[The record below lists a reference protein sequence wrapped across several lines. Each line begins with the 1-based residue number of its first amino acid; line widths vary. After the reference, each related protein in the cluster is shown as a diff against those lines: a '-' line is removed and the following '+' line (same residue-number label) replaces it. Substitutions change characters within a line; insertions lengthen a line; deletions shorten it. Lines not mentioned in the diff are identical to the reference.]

1 MCKHVHH
8 VGLSE
13 TERKWKKKKTMG
25 LTRFQPPSHQQVFQV
40 PGTFQFL
47 LLIILFGRGV
57 KKFLGKSDYLA
68 VFYIQTNV
76 AWQAERNLYIVLLF
90 QHMSGVKDVTGVCFV
105 HGPGDTLLAARSN
118 NRSETVLY
126 MLAQLVLFFPYAEMM
141 YSLCSCSTQQS
152 QISSCIHV
160 VVI

>member
-1 MCKHVHH
+1 MWVCQKQKEN
-8 VGLSE
+8 G
-13 TERKWKKKKTMG
+13 KKKKKLWVWHVSNHHHTNRSS
-25 LTRFQPPSHQQVFQV
+25 RFQEPFSSSFWSSCLV
-40 PGTFQFL
+40 
-47 LLIILFGRGV
+47 GV